1 MKNILIISEPRTGSS
16 NLLQSIAS
24 AYNFECQFEPD
35 KKNKLKIKENSV
47 VKIIVDFG
55 AAAEAAGYN
64 PTNVIDY
71 YTDLIE
77 KFDKTILL
85 SRRNIKEQSEA
96 FWALLHMSG
105 GAFDVKWNPNDL
117 PKDLKELKSYKDRY
131 NKLLSQKQMLLD
143 ISKKCN
149 IKINYYEDVYKN
161 KKLLENIKLDL
172 EYFKP
177 QYKLRVSK
185 NQSLLW

>member
-1 MKNILIISEPRTGSS
+1 MKNILIIAEPRTGSS

-24 AYNFECQFEPD
+24 AYDFECQFEPD

-55 AAAEAAGYN
+55 AAAEAAGYHH
-64 PTNVIDY
+64 TNVIDY

-77 KFDKTILL
+77 KLDKTILL
-85 SRRNIKEQSEA
+85 SRRNIEEQSEA

-117 PKDLKELKSYKDRY
+117 PKDLKEQNTRTDYY
-131 NKLLSQKQMLLD
+131 LLITTRKRLMRLCHTNREWHG
-143 ISKKCN
+143 K
-149 IKINYYEDVYKN
+149 V
-161 KKLLENIKLDL
+161 
-172 EYFKP
+172 
-177 QYKLRVSK
+177 
-185 NQSLLW
+185 